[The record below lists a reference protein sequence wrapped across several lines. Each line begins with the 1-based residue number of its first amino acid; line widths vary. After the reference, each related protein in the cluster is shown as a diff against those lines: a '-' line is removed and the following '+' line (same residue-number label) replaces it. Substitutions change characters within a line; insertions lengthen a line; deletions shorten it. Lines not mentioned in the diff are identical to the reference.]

1 MVSPAWSRR
10 LLQLAC
16 GKVPLSSSYSVSPSQ
31 SNILIIIP
39 SNVKWLEAGGV
50 QVVPIIV
57 NGSIDQTDYFR
68 EVDIMIILMIVI
80 MINFTITL
88 FSLIQMFTSLNGLMI
103 PGGPD
108 SSIHPDAG
116 INCSV
121 MFTLDIFS
129 KTCIRS
135 SIRVTGIRPSLC
147 RQTFGHICPLSLS
160 VVIHHEMSLIVAGFS
175 KASYAFFSM
184 AMEAN
189 HAGDFFPIWG
199 TCLGMEMLGL
209 ITTGG
214 QEYLTR
220 YMLYL

>member
-1 MVSPAWSRR
+1 MISHHC
-10 LLQLAC
+10 LHHHC
-16 GKVPLSSSYSVSPSQ
+16 H
-31 SNILIIIP
+31 NHHHHNHHIIILIIIIIC

-68 EVDIMIILMIVI
+68 EVDIIIILMIVI

-88 FSLIQMFTSLNGLMI
+88 FNLIQMFTSLNGLMI

-129 KTCIRS
+129 KTHLRS
-135 SIRVTGIRPSLC
+135 R
-147 RQTFGHICPLSLS
+147 
-160 VVIHHEMSLIVAGFS
+160 
-175 KASYAFFSM
+175 K
-184 AMEAN
+184 
-189 HAGDFFPIWG
+189 
-199 TCLGMEMLGL
+199 
-209 ITTGG
+209 
-214 QEYLTR
+214 
-220 YMLYL
+220 